1 MFAVF
6 AYKGDHVVSFSLLCL
21 VLFPFFVFAFIYQAE
36 KKRKNLKRLELF

>member
-21 VLFPFFVFAFIYQAE
+21 VLFPFFVFAFIYRAE
-36 KKRKNLKRLELF
+36 KKERI